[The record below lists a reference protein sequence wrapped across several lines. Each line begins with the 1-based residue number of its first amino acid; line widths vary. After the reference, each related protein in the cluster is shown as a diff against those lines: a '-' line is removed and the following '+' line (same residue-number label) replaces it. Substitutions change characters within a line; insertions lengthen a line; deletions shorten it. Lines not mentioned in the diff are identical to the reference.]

1 MHPLTAQAIAA
12 EQTRARHKEAA
23 AQRLAR
29 EAGRSRRPWLAARL
43 RWASRAPQPT
53 AAPRPARDPAA
64 A

>member
-1 MHPLTAQAIAA
+1 MHPLIAQAIAA
-12 EQTRARHKEAA
+12 EQTRNLHAEAA

-29 EAGRSRRPWLAARL
+29 EAGRSRRPWLAVRL
-43 RWASRAPQPT
+43 RRAGRAPQPA